1 MTPKLKGTRGAL
13 SAAAAPGRQSTRIAA
28 QMATAQQAA
37 EQAATDIT
45 SPQPLDDT
53 TAPSDSSMPPPS
65 TAGRGRPS
73 RGRGEQYARRGTK
86 RPSQAPSMRPS
97 IQSGQATSV
106 VDYHSTQSDT
116 RGEQRKH
123 PLSLYH
129 VPSLIITRTI
139 HSSTC
144 QPGQLGSL

>member
-1 MTPKLKGTRGAL
+1 MTPKLRGSRGAL

-37 EQAATDIT
+37 EQAAADIT
-45 SPQPLDDT
+45 SPRAHIAA
-53 TAPSDSSMPPPS
+53 TALSDSSMPPPGA
-65 TAGRGRPS
+65 AGRGRPS

-106 VDYHSTQSDT
+106 DYHSTQSDT
-116 RGEQRKH
+116 RGE
-123 PLSLYH
+123 
-129 VPSLIITRTI
+129 
-139 HSSTC
+139 
-144 QPGQLGSL
+144 